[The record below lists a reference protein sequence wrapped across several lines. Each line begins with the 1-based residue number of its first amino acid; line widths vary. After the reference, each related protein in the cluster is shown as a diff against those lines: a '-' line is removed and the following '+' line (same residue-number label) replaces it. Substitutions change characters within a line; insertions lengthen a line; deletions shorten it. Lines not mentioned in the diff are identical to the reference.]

1 MNLSFK
7 RCTIENLETL
17 VKVSKDTFVDAFE
30 KDNDPEDFK
39 YYINKDFSKENM
51 KAQLQDPNSIFYF
64 AYLKD
69 DLIGYFKLNS
79 NSAQTEIID
88 DHGME
93 LERIY
98 ITSSYQ
104 NKGFG
109 KSLLLHTIDLAKS
122 KNRSF
127 LWLGV
132 WQKNKAA
139 VRFYERYGFK
149 KFGSH
154 PYFIG
159 KDKQTD
165 WLMRLDLL

>member
-7 RCTIENLETL
+7 RCTIEDLETL
-17 VKVSKDTFVDAFE
+17 VKVSKDTFIDAFE

-39 YYINKDFSKENM
+39 YYIHKAFGKENM
-51 KAQLQDPNSIFYF
+51 KAQLQDPNSLFYF

-88 DHGME
+88 DQGME

-98 ITSSYQ
+98 IVFSNQ

-109 KSLLLHTIDLAKS
+109 KTLLLHIIDLAKS
-122 KNRSF
+122 KNQSF

-132 WQKNKAA
+132 WEKNKAA

-149 KFGSH
+149 IFGSH
-154 PYFIG
+154 PYYIG
-159 KDKQTD
+159 KDEQTD